1 MIPSTIE
8 PDPESSIEGEPVRYG
23 SGSSQATT
31 LVNQTLGGSPKGLM
45 TRLSEESPQRTRSLS
60 SPKLGKSDVY
70 SVE

>member
-8 PDPESSIEGEPVRYG
+8 PDPESSIEGEPSYAVRHG
-23 SGSSQATT
+23 SAGSQATT

-60 SPKLGKSDVY
+60 SPKL
-70 SVE
+70 